1 MPGARSV
8 ITRQVPP
15 KLFAPKASKR
25 HGPITPTEQK
35 LVTQFVKDQPREVTP
50 AQVTALS
57 RVLRRSKDAVKAMVE
72 QAREEFTTAASFYVD
87 AHKQSVERALAVTN
101 KDGEHDAKALDVA
114 ARASQWALENLS
126 AEGQRVVDGKATN
139 KSDGGTKIL
148 INIPFGG
155 MNANPAVEVTEIPP
169 VIEGESTPLKQ
180 G

>member
-8 ITRQVPP
+8 ITRQVPQ

-25 HGPITPTEQK
+25 HGPISPTEQK

-72 QAREEFTTAASFYVD
+72 QARTEFTESASFYVNS
-87 AHKQSVERALAVTN
+87 HKQSVERALAVTN
-101 KDGEHDAKALDVA
+101 REGEHDAKALDVA

-126 AEGQRVVDGKATN
+126 AEGQRVVDGKSAGKGDT
-139 KSDGGTKIL
+139 GTKIL

-155 MNANPAVEVTEIPP
+155 MNAQPAVEVTEIPS
-169 VIEGESTPLKQ
+169 VVEGESNPLKT